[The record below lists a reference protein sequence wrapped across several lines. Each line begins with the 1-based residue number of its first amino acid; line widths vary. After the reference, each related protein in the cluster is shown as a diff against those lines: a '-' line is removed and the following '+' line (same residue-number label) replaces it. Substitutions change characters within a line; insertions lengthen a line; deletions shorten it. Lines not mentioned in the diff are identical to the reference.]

1 MVSTEVVIVL
11 VCEETD
17 EEVLERVVVVS
28 SVTSVSDGFPVVVV
42 FVVVVTVEGLSKQ
55 LKKIRASM
63 S

>member
-1 MVSTEVVIVL
+1 MVSAEVVIVL

-17 EEVLERVVVVS
+17 EEVVERVAVVS
-28 SVTSVSDGFPVVVV
+28 SDASISDGFPVVVV

-55 LKKIRASM
+55 LKNIRASM